1 MLEAKLR
8 HHRGADA
15 GGSTVPRLSRRGA
28 MLSAGAF
35 GLAASVAGCG
45 VGSRALLAADSQPE
59 NYPTV
64 EALRFFARELAR
76 LTGGRLNVEVYPSEQ
91 LGSQNDTLELA
102 QLGGIDLVRIN
113 SAPLNVL
120 IPETLVPSLPFLFR
134 SIPHMRAAMDGD
146 PGRRIL
152 AALERHGLIGLA
164 FYESG
169 ARSIYTVDRPIREPA
184 DMAGLKIR
192 VQTSD
197 LFVAMIEAMGG
208 NATPMAYGEVYQGMV
223 QGVIDGAENNFPS
236 YESSRHYEVA
246 PVFSLTRHVMAP
258 EILAMSK
265 RSWDRLSQAGRE
277 AVRTAAQASVPFMRE
292 IWDRQVI
299 EARRIVTEAGVT
311 IVEDVDRAAFSDLM
325 VPVWSDFADTPDLR
339 RLVEDIRGMQAN
351 PEQANPDRANP
362 EQTDA

>member
-1 MLEAKLR
+1 
-8 HHRGADA
+8 
-15 GGSTVPRLSRRGA
+15 

-35 GLAASVAGCG
+35 GLTASLAGCG
-45 VGSRALLAADSQPE
+45 LHDRALMAADSQPE
-59 NYPTV
+59 SYPTV
-64 EALRFFARELAR
+64 AALRFFANELAN
-76 LTGGRLNVEVYPSEQ
+76 LTGGSLKVDVYPSEQ

-102 QLGGIDLVRIN
+102 QLGGIDFVRIN

-134 SIPHMRAAMDGD
+134 SIAHMRAAMDGD
-146 PGRRIL
+146 PGRQIL
-152 AALERHGLIGLA
+152 ASLERHGLIGLA

-169 ARSIYTVDRPIREPA
+169 ARSIYTVDRRIREPA

-236 YESSRHYEVA
+236 YESSRHFEVA
-246 PVFSLTRHVMAP
+246 PVYSLTRHVMAP

-265 RSWDRLSQAGRE
+265 RSWDRLSPGEQQ
-277 AVRTAAQASVPFMRE
+277 AVRSAAQASVPFMRE

-299 EARRIVTEAGVT
+299 EARRIVTDAGVD
-311 IVEDVDRAAFSDLM
+311 IVEDVDRAAFSDRM
-325 VPVWSDFADTPDLR
+325 QPVWNAFADTPVLR
-339 RLVEDIRGMQAN
+339 RLVDDIRGM
-351 PEQANPDRANP
+351 EQG
-362 EQTDA
+362 DA